1 MVCTFK
7 IFSELPRPPL
17 LLRAKPQVLLYKV
30 VRFLCVKLKISVEA
44 RVKQLVLYKVVR
56 FFVSPLLTAE
66 PMEISVLDIL
76 LMCRSQDYLGL
87 LFCPTSAY
95 TWVVP
100 LLLSLFSINF
110 KIKCGGVLSSTNTFR
125 EIANI
130 LKDNTTV
137 QLTCLNIYME

>member
-1 MVCTFK
+1 MVWIVWTFK

-17 LLRAKPQVLLYKV
+17 LLGAKVLLYKV

-56 FFVSPLLTAE
+56 FFVCLLLTAE
-66 PMEISVLDIL
+66 PIEISVLDIL

-95 TWVVP
+95 TGVVSHLLP
-100 LLLSLFSINF
+100 LFTINF
-110 KIKCGGVLSSTNTFR
+110 KCGGVLSSTNTFR

-130 LKDNTTV
+130 LKDTTTV